1 MSVVEAPPTQS
12 DTLEPG
18 SRRSLGSYL
27 RDNEIDTR
35 MVGMIG
41 VLLAIWLVFHFLS
54 GGTFITP
61 RNLWNLS
68 VQTSAIAIMATGMV
82 LVIVSRN
89 IDLSVGSMVGTV
101 GMVMAMLQVEW
112 LPPLM
117 GSGNSWIWL
126 ATLAIGVVLGALI
139 GAFQGSIIAYVG
151 VPSFIVT
158 LGGLLV
164 WRGFAWLTASGRTI
178 APMDATFQLLGGG
191 SSGSLGETGSWIV
204 GGVACVGI
212 VALLVMGRRRRRKFG
227 FRLRPTWLD
236 VVLGV
241 LGCAVVLA
249 AVWVMNSYYLPENLA
264 IQYAEEHDIPIPE
277 GGLQIPLGIP
287 YPVLILIGVTLVM
300 SFVTNRLRFGRY
312 VFSLGGN
319 PEAANLAGIKTKR
332 TLVRV
337 FMTMGILVAI
347 SARGVDRASQR
358 CGERPWHVERALCH
372 RRCSHWRH
380 IPVGRDRDH
389 SRSHPRRARHAVAAI
404 RHGPHWRRR
413 SRAGRGARSHVGGR
427 GRHRHHLPEA
437 GGPMTMPSQNGGTP
451 LVEMR
456 DMSVSFGGVHAV
468 KDVTIDLHQ
477 GEILGLVGGNGAG
490 KSTLIKTLAGA
501 QKADSGDIFING
513 EPVSIT
519 TPRDAKS
526 YGIETIYQ
534 TLALADNQDAP
545 SNMFLG
551 RELMTRWGTLDDS
564 AMEDAT
570 RKIMARLNPRFQK
583 FKEPVSTLS
592 GGQRQ
597 SVAIAR
603 AVHFNAR
610 ILIMDEPTAALGP
623 AETEQVRELMRQLQ
637 SEGLGIIMISH
648 DIHDVYDLADRISVM
663 LQGKLV
669 GTVNK
674 DDVTMDEVLAMII
687 IGKKPEEV
695 TTKELEQLHG

>member
-35 MVGMIG
+35 MVGMIA

-126 ATLAIGVVLGALI
+126 VTLALGVVLGALI

-264 IQYAEEHDIPIPE
+264 IQYAEEHDIPVPE

-347 SARGVDRASQR
+347 S
-358 CGERPWHVERALCH
+358 
-372 RRCSHWRH
+372 
-380 IPVGRDRDH
+380 
-389 SRSHPRRARHAVAAI
+389 
-404 RHGPHWRRR
+404 
-413 SRAGRGARSHVGGR
+413 GA
-427 GRHRHHLPEA
+427 
-437 GGPMTMPSQNGGTP
+437 
-451 LVEMR
+451 
-456 DMSVSFGGVHAV
+456 
-468 KDVTIDLHQ
+468 
-477 GEILGLVGGNGAG
+477 
-490 KSTLIKTLAGA
+490 
-501 QKADSGDIFING
+501 
-513 EPVSIT
+513 VSI
-519 TPRDAKS
+519 
-526 YGIETIYQ
+526 
-534 TLALADNQDAP
+534 
-545 SNMFLG
+545 
-551 RELMTRWGTLDDS
+551 
-564 AMEDAT
+564 
-570 RKIMARLNPRFQK
+570 ARLNAA
-583 FKEPVSTLS
+583 VSGLGTLNELYVIAAAVIGGTSLS
-592 GGQRQ
+592 GGIGTIPGAILGALVMQ
-597 SVAIAR
+597 SLQSGMVLIGVGAPVQDVVLGVTLVVAVAIDTIYRRRAAR
-603 AVHFNAR
+603 
-610 ILIMDEPTAALGP
+610 
-623 AETEQVRELMRQLQ
+623 
-637 SEGLGIIMISH
+637 
-648 DIHDVYDLADRISVM
+648 
-663 LQGKLV
+663 
-669 GTVNK
+669 
-674 DDVTMDEVLAMII
+674 
-687 IGKKPEEV
+687 
-695 TTKELEQLHG
+695 